1 MSESIEFRER
11 ESAAVFGIVGALILS
26 VLYLLA
32 RSGFGNPLF
41 PVVVTLG
48 VALFIICVPLYASTR
63 LSMDRVAA
71 GTPEWWKCQPFLSLV
86 AIALTALAGASADR
100 IGAAPSTLIV
110 ALGVSAAVWV
120 MVRWFKAIGLA
131 GALAIIGSASLFF
144 GWAGGVAW
152 SSRHKHPLFQ
162 EALATSGNVHHDAL
176 FNSAVGNMI
185 QAYGIPSTGVDGVPY
200 IPYHYG
206 ASWLHAQW
214 ADLAALD
221 LLSFYNLGP
230 TVVMIPVF
238 GFALLLFVVE
248 VRAALRRRG
257 RAPVRPLE
265 LDYVA
270 GGALLAG
277 TIGVIPS
284 TGLTAMGIWNTHVLI
299 SESYTTGLPVFL
311 FVAALLLVFHDSGA
325 IVSGRRPSAL
335 FLLVALPL
343 MLAAL
348 GFLKVSLMILTLGAV
363 GWTALRQGLWRDT
376 LVVAAAGISVITAV
390 GLYFVVS
397 LPSQNQGVVPLAFM
411 RSSIEPGWWIWFP
424 FVHLFWSWVYVVAR
438 AREEGVRTSGDL
450 VARFRDRR
458 LLDAELVA
466 AIAVTGF
473 IPGLVLEIHGGSAFY
488 FSDVQRWI
496 ALPLVMAMGAGWLAR
511 PQRNPDAPSG
521 IFAKKQLIA
530 GMRLSNVALVLLA
543 LPLLG
548 TALRNATR
556 AQETALR
563 QNLTIRRDVYA
574 LAGVVPPVA
583 WRYSRDEAILRTG
596 LQHSPR
602 YRLVSALRTLDDLPR
617 AQKRITALFIP
628 QSDSIF
634 WNLLPEPERCSIVSL
649 AAPALSGMAM
659 IDGMPPAGCG
669 YTDQYAFGFFSPRR
683 GSQTEA
689 DVTDASVCTRAVGK
703 GFLRVVRLESGPVYR
718 LPSVDCARR

>member
-1 MSESIEFRER
+1 MSDSIEFRER
-11 ESAAVFGIVGALILS
+11 ASAAVFGIVGALILS
-26 VLYLLA
+26 VSYLLA
-32 RSGFGNPLF
+32 RSGFVNPFF
-41 PVVVTLG
+41 PVVATLG
-48 VALFIICVPLYASTR
+48 VALFIICVPLYAFAR
-63 LSMDRVAA
+63 LSANTVAA
-71 GTPEWWKCQPFLSLV
+71 GTLEWWKCQPFLSIV

-100 IGAAPSTLIV
+100 IGAVPAILIV
-110 ALGVSAAVWV
+110 AIGVSAAVWV
-120 MVRWFKAIGLA
+120 IVRWLKAIGLA
-131 GALAIIGSASLFF
+131 GALAIIGSALLFF
-144 GWAGGVAW
+144 GWAGGIAW
-152 SSRHKHPLFQ
+152 SSRHKHPLLQ
-162 EALATSGNVHHDAL
+162 EALATTGNVHHDPL
-176 FNSAVGNMI
+176 FNVAIGNML
-185 QAYGIPSTGVDGVPY
+185 QAYGVPSTGVDGVPY

-214 ADLAALD
+214 ADLARLD

-257 RAPVRPLE
+257 RVPVRPLE

-277 TIGVIPS
+277 TIGVIPT
-284 TGLTAMGIWNTHVLI
+284 TGLIAMGIWNTHVLI

-325 IVSGRRPSAL
+325 IVSRRRSSAM

-363 GWTALRQGLWRDT
+363 GWTLLREGLLRKP

-390 GLYFVVS
+390 GVYFLVS
-397 LPSQNQGVVPLAFM
+397 LPSQNEGIVPLAFM
-411 RSSIEPGWWIWFP
+411 RSSIEPAWWLWFP

-438 AREEGVRTSGDL
+438 AWEEGVRTSGDL
-450 VARFRDRR
+450 VARLRDRR

-466 AIAVTGF
+466 AIAVAGF

-496 ALPLVMAMGAGWLAR
+496 ALPLVMAMGAGWLVR
-511 PQRNPDAPSG
+511 RQRNPGAPSG
-521 IFAKKQLIA
+521 MFAKQGWIA
-530 GMRLSNVALVLLA
+530 GMRVSHVVLVILA

-548 TALRNATR
+548 TALRNVTR
-556 AQETALR
+556 AEETALR
-563 QNLTIRRDVYA
+563 QNLMIRRDVYA
-574 LAGVVPPVA
+574 LAGVEAVVA
-583 WRYSRDEAILRTG
+583 WRNLRDEAILRTG
-596 LQHSPR
+596 LQRSPR
-602 YRLVSALRTLDDLPR
+602 YRLASALRTLDALPR

-628 QSDSIF
+628 QSDSVF
-634 WNLLPEPERCSIVSL
+634 WNILPEPERCNVVSL
-649 AAPALSGMAM
+649 AGPALSGLAM
-659 IDGMPPAGCG
+659 IDGMPPARC
-669 YTDQYAFGFFSPRR
+669 YTNQYAFDFFSPRR
-683 GSQTEA
+683 VPQKEA
-689 DVTDASVCTRAVGK
+689 DVTDASVCSRAVEK
-703 GFLRVVRLESGPVYR
+703 GFLRVVRLERGPVYR
-718 LPSVDCARR
+718 LRSVDCARL